1 MDSTILYMSEV
12 LEDRKIRIVRTHS
25 QGTGG
30 YSTEFII
37 PKEICDRYDITRDVH
52 LMLIPEED
60 HFKVIK
66 LRILARGEELKE

>member
-1 MDSTILYMSEV
+1 MLYMSEL

-37 PKEICDRYDITRDVH
+37 PKEICDRYDIGKDVH
-52 LMLIPEED
+52 LMLVPEQD
-60 HFKVIK
+60 HFKVMK
-66 LRILARGEELKE
+66 LRILAPGEEVKE